1 MQQEC
6 STSTMPSF
14 LRNPPPKVFHGH
26 ATVGDPL
33 AGPRQ
38 TRSPVEYRVS
48 YVNNTYRDVTIAWR
62 SGFSFVIPA
71 CESTRFGDTFILR
84 MEISLAPWVRIDVE
98 QLLSHIRDDSNAELK
113 AMKEAI
119 EIQASKSRHGGTML
133 TIDYPVTLDQL
144 EKYGGAVYYSEI
156 DQVVSI
162 LPSNKTPLHPYSDR
176 GRTAYPEDAHGS
188 RTVGFVYNLEIIDN
202 SGRIG
207 NRFVNINGQVYPL
220 QPRRDYGRRDGVYVR
235 TNGHADDN
243 ENPTTTN
250 RRVCFETAKKELNVW
265 PTHEEALTLGDPA
278 NANNKKAAELE
289 VQLQQMK
296 IQAGIIKHNHEL
308 EKLERDREFRI
319 SEDARN
325 LQQAELAR
333 LRENTSHSL
342 EMRRIETKDRYEER
356 SYIRKDGSEV
366 IKALPS
372 AIVGLGAIAM
382 AVKAFL

>member
-1 MQQEC
+1 
-6 STSTMPSF
+6 MPSF

-26 ATVGDPL
+26 AAVGDPL

-48 YVNNTYRDVTIAWR
+48 YINNTYRDVTIAWR

-71 CESTRFGDTFILR
+71 CENTRFGETFILR

-98 QLLSHIRDDSNAELK
+98 KLLSHIRDDSNAELK

-119 EIQASKSRHGGTML
+119 EIQASRSRHGGTML
-133 TIDYPVTLDQL
+133 TIDYPVTLEQL

-156 DQVVSI
+156 DQIVSI
-162 LPSNKTPLHPYSDR
+162 LPPDKTPLHPYSDR
-176 GRTAYPEDAHGS
+176 GRTAYPEDNHGS
-188 RTVGFVYNLEIIDN
+188 RTVGFVYNIEIIDN
-202 SGRIG
+202 SGKIG

-220 QPRRDYGRRDGVYVR
+220 QPKRDYGRRDGVYVR
-235 TNGHADDN
+235 TTGHADDN
-243 ENPTTTN
+243 DNLATTH
-250 RRVCFETAKKELNVW
+250 RRVCFESAKKELNVW
-265 PTHEEALTLGDPA
+265 PTHEDALTLGDPV
-278 NANNKKAAELE
+278 NARNTRAAELE
-289 VQLQQMK
+289 VKLQQMK
-296 IQAGIIKHNHEL
+296 IDSDIIKQQHGI
-308 EKLERDREFRI
+308 EKLERERELRI

-325 LQQAELAR
+325 AQQAELAR
-333 LRENTSHSL
+333 LRENASHTL

-356 SYIRKDGSEV
+356 SYVRKDSSEV

-372 AIVGLGAIAM
+372 AIVGLGAVVM